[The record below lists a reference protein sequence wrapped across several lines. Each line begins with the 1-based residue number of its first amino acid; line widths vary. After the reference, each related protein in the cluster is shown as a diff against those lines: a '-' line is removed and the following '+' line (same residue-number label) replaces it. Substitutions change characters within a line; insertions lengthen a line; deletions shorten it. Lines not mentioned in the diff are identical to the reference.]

1 MVHCTAQYVT
11 QKIDRVGSKSVRPAA
26 GRCLTSHGR
35 PHVHPLNALRRK
47 DGGGAS
53 AVRGRT
59 ARAGTGTG
67 RRPRDRAGAR
77 PTEAARAGAGAAAA
91 AGAEHANFILSS
103 RRTWS
108 PPRSSPRNVLVRQN
122 SMLGTPRL
130 ASGSDA
136 SLSDM
141 MYAPGEEID
150 DSADRSR
157 SPSPSLSLLSSDS
170 DGDSIRS
177 GDQQRPWSPPSTGAR
192 PSTFSDYSTDADH
205 NHDGDRMPVPRLA
218 HPLRKRTRSEDAL
231 KVSGA
236 DSLLKTALLEE
247 QLFEPLTE
255 SALTALLVGVEVLA
269 LGAGRCLYMAG
280 QRGPESECAYVVK
293 SGAMLL
299 TPEAARGGHADRL
312 LLAQAGSGSVSPSS
326 ADAAASQP
334 SGGGQVLRQGAI
346 FGVEALL
353 CEAPRCGTA
362 TAAGDSGTQV
372 WAIRR
377 ELFLSAVAATEVSA
391 SAISAD
397 DENSGTQTC
406 AEVIAHTLH
415 LAYPA

>member
-1 MVHCTAQYVT
+1 M
-11 QKIDRVGSKSVRPAA
+11 
-26 GRCLTSHGR
+26 
-35 PHVHPLNALRRK
+35 
-47 DGGGAS
+47 
-53 AVRGRT
+53 
-59 ARAGTGTG
+59 
-67 RRPRDRAGAR
+67 
-77 PTEAARAGAGAAAA
+77 EAALAPSEGEPPEPAPAPEG
-91 AGAEHANFILSS
+91 GLVIELELDPQKPLEPEPEPQPQPEPNTPTLSS

-415 LAYPA
+415 LAYPAYSFLQNRSTAK